1 MRIINVI
8 ETINDVV
15 ENVESF
21 PILEEQ
27 FSAEIIEKAEN
38 RFLEGIQNN
47 YQINEEEDW
56 DDILLPA
63 LEEGYFTKTNGN
75 YYTVYLAWSNV
86 NL

>member
-21 PILEEQ
+21 PILEDQ
-27 FSAEIIEKAEN
+27 FSQEIVEKAEN
-38 RFLEGIQNN
+38 RFLEGIQNH
-47 YQINEEEDW
+47 YQIDEDW
-56 DDILLPA
+56 DDVLQEA
-63 LEEGYFTKTNGN
+63 LENGYFSKNNGD
-75 YYTVYLAWSNV
+75 YYTVYLVWSNV